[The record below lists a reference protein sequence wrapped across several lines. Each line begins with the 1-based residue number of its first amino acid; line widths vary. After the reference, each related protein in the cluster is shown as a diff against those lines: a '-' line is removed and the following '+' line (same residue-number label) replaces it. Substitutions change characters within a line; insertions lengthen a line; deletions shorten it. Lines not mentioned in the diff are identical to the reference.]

1 MTFHLTLDGARAIS
15 PQRHCNILNFA
26 HFLAMNILS
35 VEELSKAFGPKVL
48 FKGISFGISKGQKMA
63 LVAKNG
69 TGKTTLMNILFGKD
83 TPDKGSVVFRKDQR
97 VTYLEQDPRLDE
109 TKNVLQVVFE
119 GNTPELNAIRDY
131 EHFLILY
138 EKDPTEKNLDSM
150 MNAQGRIEELNCW
163 EYESKAKQ
171 ILAQLGIHDFEQQV
185 NQLSG
190 GQVKRVALAKVLIQ
204 VPDLLILDEPT
215 NHLDMEMVEWLEEYF
230 EQQQDM
236 ALLMVTHDRYF
247 LDRVCDEILE
257 LDGGELHRYKGNYS
271 YYVERKAERE
281 QIAASETDKVRNLY
295 RRELEWVLKMPKART
310 VKSKSRVDAFDD
322 VKEKALK
329 KKVKERLEFS
339 VKVTRLGGK
348 ILELVKLGKSFGD
361 KKILNDF
368 SYVFK
373 SKEKIGIIGRNGSGK
388 STFLNML
395 LGLEP
400 YDKGKIQTGET
411 VVFGYYSQAGIKLNG
426 DKRVIEVVKDIAE
439 YIPLANGSQLSASQL
454 LQRFLFSP
462 EMQYTYVS
470 KLSGGERRRLYLCTV
485 LIRNPNFLVLD
496 EPTNDLDIVTLS
508 TLEDFL
514 ADFQGCVL
522 IVSHDSYFMDR
533 LVDHLFVFEGDGEI
547 KDFPGN
553 YSEYREWKLI
563 QEREEK
569 EVMKQPVKPV
579 EEKIAQEHS
588 GKRKPTFG
596 EKREYEQLDKEIPAM
611 ERRKKELEEQMNAG
625 IDDFSKLQTVTDEY
639 NKISAELEGK
649 TLRWM
654 ELAEIVGQ

>member
-1 MTFHLTLDGARAIS
+1 MDCVLLW
-15 PQRHCNILNFA
+15 PC
-26 HFLAMNILS
+26 MNILS
-35 VEELSKAFGPKVL
+35 VEGLSKAFGPKVL
-48 FKGISFGISKGQKMA
+48 FSGISFGIAKGQKMA

-97 VTYLEQDPRLDE
+97 VTYLEQDPKLDE
-109 TKNVLQVVFE
+109 QKNVLQVVFE

-131 EHFLILY
+131 EHFLYLY
-138 EKDPTEKNLDSM
+138 EKDPTEKNLDGM
-150 MNAQGRIEELNCW
+150 MRAQQRIEELNCW
-163 EYESKAKQ
+163 EYESRAKQ
-171 ILAQLGIHDFEQQV
+171 ILSQLGIHDYEQQV

-247 LDRVCDEILE
+247 LDRVCTEILE
-257 LDGGELHRYKGNYS
+257 LDGGELFRYKGNYS
-271 YYVERKAERE
+271 YYVEKKAERE
-281 QIAASETDKVRNLY
+281 QVAASETDKVRNLY
-295 RRELEWVLKMPKART
+295 RRELEWVRKMPKART
-310 VKSKSRVDAFDD
+310 TKSKSRVDAFDD
-322 VKEKALK
+322 ISAKALK
-329 KKVKERLEFS
+329 KKVKEKLEIA

-348 ILELVKLGKSFGD
+348 ILEIIKLGKAFGN
-361 KKILNDF
+361 KKIVNNF

-373 SKEKIGIIGRNGSGK
+373 SREKIGVVGRNGSGK
-388 STFLNML
+388 TTFLNML

-400 YDKGKIQTGET
+400 YDSGKIQAGET
-411 VVFGYYSQAGIKLNG
+411 VVFGYYSQAGIKLNE

-462 EMQYTYVS
+462 EVQYTYVS

-485 LIRNPNFLVLD
+485 LIRNPNFLILD

-522 IVSHDSYFMDR
+522 IVSHDRYFMDR

-553 YSEYREWKLI
+553 YSEYREWKQL

-569 EVMKQPVKPV
+569 EGPVKTEKPL
-579 EEKIAQEHS
+579 EENVQKEIT

-596 EKREYEQLDKEIPAM
+596 EKREYELLDKEIP
-611 ERRKKELEEQMNAG
+611 ELESRKRSLEEQMSAG
-625 IDDFSKLQTVTDEY
+625 IEDFSKLQQVTDEY
-639 NKISAELEGK
+639 NKLSIDLEVK
-649 TLRWM
+649 TQRWI
-654 ELAEIVGQ
+654 ELAELMG